1 MRWQQL
7 RLQLQSKCL
16 SPGSNFI
23 AASLLAADSFVRQ
36 QTLQQGPAVLS
47 SVHGWSDLPALLTAP
62 PLTPCEPHVSS
73 YQLGPVFQFC

>member
-23 AASLLAADSFVRQ
+23 AASLLAADSLLCQ
-36 QTLQQGPAVLS
+36 QTLQQSPAVLS
-47 SVHGWSDLPALLTAP
+47 SIQGWPGLASQLCSLLPLSLPVSLT
-62 PLTPCEPHVSS
+62 
-73 YQLGPVFQFC
+73 